1 MLLHYKSKSQTWQ
14 TGKVPNK
21 KKIVILTLI
30 NKKYRN
36 VKIRM
41 GISIQ
46 CRGTKS
52 CSFDRNN
59 IIQQPEICDFL
70 FKKKIFYNFS
80 N

>member
-1 MLLHYKSKSQTWQ
+1 MHQSQ
-14 TGKVPNK
+14 TGKAKQKAKSK

-52 CSFDRNN
+52 CSFDRN
-59 IIQQPEICDFL
+59 IIQQP
-70 FKKKIFYNFS
+70 FS

>member
-1 MLLHYKSKSQTWQ
+1 MHYKSKSKS
-14 TGKVPNK
+14 GKVPNK

-52 CSFDRNN
+52 CSFDRN

-70 FKKKIFYNFS
+70 FKKKKFYL
-80 N
+80 

>member
-1 MLLHYKSKSQTWQ
+1 MLLHYKSQ

-30 NKKYRN
+30 NKKYRT

-46 CRGTKS
+46 CRGAKS
-52 CSFDRNN
+52 CSFDRN
-59 IIQQPEICDFL
+59 IIQQPEKICDFL
-70 FKKKIFYNFS
+70 FKKNFL
-80 N
+80 

>member
-1 MLLHYKSKSQTWQ
+1 M
-14 TGKVPNK
+14 VPNK

-52 CSFDRNN
+52 CSFDR
-59 IIQQPEICDFL
+59 IIHNSSQQQRQKFMIFL
-70 FKKKIFYNFS
+70 KKNFIIIFQTELHLYMNR
-80 N
+80 